1 MLLFYKIVNKEAPDF
16 LYELVPPLVEASV
29 NYNLR
34 SHHNIYV
41 PFNRLSV
48 FQISYFPCTIK
59 EWNSLDLIIRNLPTF
74 SSFKLK
80 LQQIFYTMRRNP
92 QYYSIG
98 DRFLSVLH
106 SRMRNKCSALHADWY
121 HANLIVNY
129 NCLCGYFNENA
140 EHYLLHC
147 NRFTC
152 SRMIMLL
159 EINKLNLIGI
169 PVNIDLL
176 LFGVSSNTGFQYNT
190 YSYNIFPYCT

>member
-1 MLLFYKIVNKEAPDF
+1 
-16 LYELVPPLVEASV
+16 
-29 NYNLR
+29 
-34 SHHNIYV
+34 
-41 PFNRLSV
+41 
-48 FQISYFPCTIK
+48 
-59 EWNSLDLIIRNLPTF
+59 
-74 SSFKLK
+74 
-80 LQQIFYTMRRNP
+80 
-92 QYYSIG
+92 
-98 DRFLSVLH
+98 LH

-152 SRMIMLL
+152 SRIIMLL

-176 LFGVSSNTGFQYNT
+176 LFGVSSNTGFRYNT